1 MRIGMVKILLG
12 AGIVVALV
20 GYGVLTPETLEDAGA
35 RMKTGINNGAAW
47 VKENTDPTVQERV
60 EGVLKR
66 D

>member
-1 MRIGMVKILLG
+1 MFKILLG
-12 AGIVVALV
+12 AAIVVALV

-47 VKENTDPTVQERV
+47 VKEQTDPSTLERAQ
-60 EGVLKR
+60 GLINN

>member
-1 MRIGMVKILLG
+1 MFKMLLG

-20 GYGVLTPETLEDAGA
+20 GYGVLTPDTLEEAGA

-60 EGVLKR
+60 EGAFNR

>member
-1 MRIGMVKILLG
+1 MIKMLLG
-12 AGIVVALV
+12 AAIVVALV

-47 VKENTDPTVQERV
+47 VKEQTDPTVLERA
-60 EGVLKR
+60 EGIIKN

>member
-1 MRIGMVKILLG
+1 MIKMLLG
-12 AGIVVALV
+12 AAVVVALV

-47 VKENTDPTVQERV
+47 VKEKTDPTAVERAQ
-60 EGVLKR
+60 GYFKN

>member
-1 MRIGMVKILLG
+1 MIKILLG
-12 AGIVVALV
+12 AAIVVALV

-47 VKENTDPTVQERV
+47 VKDQTDPSLVDQAQ
-60 EGVLKR
+60 GYLKN